1 VRFGFHITIA
11 GGWRKTIQRAVE
23 RRCTAL
29 QVFTGAPVQWD
40 RKPMD
45 PEGAQW
51 FAETLRALDIQ
62 PLFVHAIYL
71 LNLATP
77 DTMLWRRSRD
87 HLTDELRRA
96 KLIGAQGVVFHLGSV
111 GAEGKPEAGMR
122 RVARAL
128 DWAAERTPDGP
139 RLILENSS
147 GQGNV
152 VGSSVESIAR
162 IIDTS
167 HCQDRLCVCIDTA
180 HAFAQGYPVHDPE
193 GLGQFLDD
201 CDAAFGLERLAL
213 IHANDSRSRLGSH
226 VDRHAHI
233 GKGEIGPEGFRA
245 IMNEPRLGHL
255 PFILETPDQEEWH
268 AKDLRALRAVVD
280 GAIRPALPRI
290 RPVPEQPKT
299 PPDRDGSGRA
309 GDAPGRTR

>member
-1 VRFGFHITIA
+1 MRFGFHITIA
-11 GGWRKTIQRAVE
+11 GGWRKTIERAVE

-29 QVFTGAPVQWD
+29 QVFTSAPVQWD

-45 PEGAQW
+45 LAGAQW

-77 DTMLWRRSRD
+77 AAVLWRRSRD

-96 KLIGAQGVVFHLGSV
+96 KLIGAHGVVFHLGSV

-128 DWAAERTPDGP
+128 DWAAEHTPDGP
-139 RLILENSS
+139 QLILENSS
-147 GQGNV
+147 VQGNV
-152 VGSSVESIAR
+152 VGGSVESIAQ
-162 IIDTS
+162 IIDMS
-167 HCQDRLCVCIDTA
+167 HCQDRLNVCIDTA
-180 HAFAQGYPVHDPE
+180 HAFAQGYPVHDPV
-193 GLGQFLDD
+193 GLEQFLDH

-213 IHANDSRSRLGSH
+213 IHANDSRSELGSH

-233 GKGEIGPEGFRA
+233 GKGKIGRAGFRA
-245 IMNEPRLGHL
+245 ILNEPRLRHL

-268 AKDLRALRAVVD
+268 AKDLRALRSVVD
-280 GAIRPALPRI
+280 AAIRPALPRI
-290 RPVPEQPKT
+290 RPVPEQPKNSSG
-299 PPDRDGSGRA
+299 RGGSGRA
-309 GDAPGRTR
+309 RDAQDRTG